1 MNYKHIALAFAMF
14 LVGQIIVWVQVN
26 GPLIWD
32 WAKTYRVAL
41 MFLGVPITW
50 LFMEATRY
58 SVSGFAGMFWPGRFT
73 SFVAGIFI
81 FTCMTYIFRDEAIN
95 MKTAVS
101 LVLAFCLIL
110 VQLFWK

>member
-1 MNYKHIALAFAMF
+1 MNYRYILLSF
-14 LVGQIIVWVQVN
+14 LLFILGQIIVWIQVN
-26 GPLIWD
+26 GPLIWP
-32 WAKTYRVAL
+32 WAKEWRWAL
-41 MFLGVPITW
+41 MLLGVPITW

-58 SVSGFAGMFWPGRFT
+58 SVSGFDGMFWPGRFT

-95 MKTAVS
+95 MKTAIS
-101 LVLAFCLIL
+101 LILAVCLIL

>member
-1 MNYKHIALAFAMF
+1 MF
-14 LVGQIIVWVQVN
+14 MIGQAVVWIQTN
-26 GPLIWD
+26 GPIIWP
-32 WAKTYRVAL
+32 WAKQWKFPL